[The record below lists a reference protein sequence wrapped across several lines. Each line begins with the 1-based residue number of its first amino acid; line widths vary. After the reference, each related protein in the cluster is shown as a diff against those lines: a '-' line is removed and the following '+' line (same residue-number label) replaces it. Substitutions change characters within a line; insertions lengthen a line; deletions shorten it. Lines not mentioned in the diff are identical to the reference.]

1 MHYPINIEMLMGMA
15 QTAGISDLS
24 KKLLGQMARALNNIY
39 KMGMEY
45 STEDFVFTPEIV
57 REAHQRVYGKLLTNE
72 EADQQFYELL
82 SEWGNDAFQ
91 AGAAND
97 KHTVRLSSI
106 SISRRNSGSRPTKK
120 KMEQARR
127 FYEKYGVYK
136 REIVI
141 DEHGVLMDGYTTYL
155 LMCEQGKDMVSARRI
170 KRQGIT
176 AVFNEGG
183 KAYQWEIPL
192 KLIDKCRLP
201 RYLTKPRQRRNEWDM
216 AGSDGISRV
225 SAVFRGKSLL
235 TNKMRII

>member
-24 KKLLGQMARALNNIY
+24 KKLLGQMARVLNNIY

-57 REAHQRVYGKLLTNE
+57 REAHQRVYGKLLVNE
-72 EADQQFYELL
+72 EVNQRFYELL

-91 AGAAND
+91 AGACSD
-97 KHTVRLSSI
+97 KHIVRLSNI
-106 SISRRNSGSRPTKK
+106 SMSRRNSGSRPTKK

-155 LMCEQGKDMVSARRI
+155 LMCEQGKDMVPVRRI

-192 KLIDKCRLP
+192 KLIDKIAPGDRVVVETFYGPQQVTVKEIIPLAK
-201 RYLTKPRQRRNEWDM
+201 RTGRKVRRIGEKPN
-216 AGSDGISRV
+216 
-225 SAVFRGKSLL
+225 
-235 TNKMRII
+235 

>member
-24 KKLLGQMARALNNIY
+24 KKLLGQMARVLNNIY

-57 REAHQRVYGKLLTNE
+57 REAHQRVYGKLLVNE
-72 EADQQFYELL
+72 EVNQRFYELL

-91 AGAAND
+91 AGASSN
-97 KHTVRLSSI
+97 KHIVRLSNI
-106 SISRRNSGSRPTKK
+106 SMSRRNSGSRPTKK

-155 LMCEQGKDMVSARRI
+155 LMCEQGKDMVP
-170 KRQGIT
+170 
-176 AVFNEGG
+176 V
-183 KAYQWEIPL
+183 W
-192 KLIDKCRLP
+192 
-201 RYLTKPRQRRNEWDM
+201 
-216 AGSDGISRV
+216 
-225 SAVFRGKSLL
+225 
-235 TNKMRII
+235 MR